1 MGKKPNSQYHK
12 NNVLELRGSNLSFTK
27 IPLLADYLRLDV
39 VQDFLVIEESKQDD
53 VIITIM
59 SLSVVCFCH
68 SQLSRAYHIRLS
80 AINTMCCALLVY
92 LTTENESRK

>member
-1 MGKKPNSQYHK
+1 M
-12 NNVLELRGSNLSFTK
+12 RGSNLSFTK
-27 IPLLADYLRLDV
+27 ISFLADYLWFDV
-39 VQDFLVIEESKQDD
+39 VQGLLLIEISKQDD

-80 AINTMCCALLVY
+80 AINSCIVQY
-92 LTTENESRK
+92 GYI

>member
-1 MGKKPNSQYHK
+1 M
-12 NNVLELRGSNLSFTK
+12 RGSNLSFTK
-27 IPLLADYLRLDV
+27 IIFLADYLWLGV

-68 SQLSRAYHIRLS
+68 SQLSWAYHIRLS
-80 AINTMCCALLVY
+80 AI
-92 LTTENESRK
+92 TTLDHVTRQDIRILI

>member
-1 MGKKPNSQYHK
+1 M
-12 NNVLELRGSNLSFTK
+12 RGSNLSLTK
-27 IPLLADYLRLDV
+27 ISFLADYLWLDV
-39 VQDFLVIEESKQDD
+39 VQDFLVIGESKQDD

-80 AINTMCCALLVY
+80 AINSYIVQY
-92 LTTENESRK
+92 GYI

>member
-1 MGKKPNSQYHK
+1 M
-12 NNVLELRGSNLSFTK
+12 RGSNLSFTK
-27 IPLLADYLRLDV
+27 VSFLADYLWFDV

-68 SQLSRAYHIRLS
+68 SQLSRAYLEPP
-80 AINTMCCALLVY
+80 
-92 LTTENESRK
+92 LTRH